1 MPPQASDNATAPQTK
16 SSKGF
21 LGFMRARESA
31 SRRWI
36 GRSTVRALGQTWSSN
51 TQRSARRPVWE

>member
-1 MPPQASDNATAPQTK
+1 MPPQTNAIAEAPQTK

-21 LGFMRARESA
+21 LGLLRTREGS

-36 GRSTVRALGQTWSSN
+36 GQSTVRALGQTWSSN
-51 TQRSARRPVWE
+51 SQRSARRPVWE

>member
-1 MPPQASDNATAPQTK
+1 MPPQTIDTVAAPQTK

-21 LGFMRARESA
+21 LGFMKVSNRH
-31 SRRWI
+31 WT

-51 TQRSARRPVWE
+51 TKRAARRPVWE